1 MFKTMD
7 SQWWAH
13 LQNNVLVLGMMGR
26 VQNDGLA
33 LMMGLHSKQWAHI
46 QNGGAVF
53 QAIGLHLKC
62 EVVFETMGWVGNGRL
77 AFEAVGSGLKQQDW
91 AQNGGLVFEAMGLS
105 SKQWAHI

>member
-1 MFKTMD
+1 MFETIGLHSEWQGRIRNGVMFKTMD

-13 LQNNVLVLGMMGR
+13 IQNNVLVLGMMGR

-53 QAIGLHLKC
+53 
-62 EVVFETMGWVGNGRL
+62 
-77 AFEAVGSGLKQQDW
+77 
-91 AQNGGLVFEAMGLS
+91 
-105 SKQWAHI
+105 